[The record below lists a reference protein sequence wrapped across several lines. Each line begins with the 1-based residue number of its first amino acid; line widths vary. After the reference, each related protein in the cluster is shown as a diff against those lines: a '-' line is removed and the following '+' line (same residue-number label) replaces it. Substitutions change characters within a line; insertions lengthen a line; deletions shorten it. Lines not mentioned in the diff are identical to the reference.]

1 MRAGR
6 DLTVLAVLV
15 LAALF
20 LPAVAARQAR
30 PAVLNLG
37 PNDFD
42 YVRGFREDW
51 ERDRLT
57 RFHWTTPHASIR
69 LPLEVSGEG
78 HRLSMRIRRHLI
90 EPSKVTIRTEDRIV
104 SVFDIAA
111 DPQVAYRTIV
121 IDLPPLEG
129 RRPFLLTID
138 STSAD
143 PRPLG
148 IAIDWLQIERVSKDA
163 RFELLGATRLALLIL
178 AIIAFLAPRLA
189 GASLAAAA
197 AHAAVVAAV
206 MVAGCAWDILAAERI
221 AREGWTVYVAAAGIA
236 VLV

>member
-6 DLTVLAVLV
+6 DLAVLAVLV

-20 LPAVAARQAR
+20 LPALAARQAR

-57 RFHWTTPHASIR
+57 RFHWTTPHAVIR
-69 LPLEVSGEG
+69 LPLAASGEG
-78 HRLSMRIRRHLI
+78 LHLSMRIRRHLI
-90 EPSKVTIRTEDRIV
+90 EPSKVTIRAEDRIV
-104 SVFDIAA
+104 SVFDIQA
-111 DPQVAYRTIV
+111 DPQVAYRTIAV
-121 IDLPPLEG
+121 DLPRLEG

-138 STSAD
+138 SSSAD

-148 IAIDWLQIERVSKDA
+148 IAIDWFGEDSLQAPVSDTFRLVRDFITVDQLDPTEVVDA
-163 RFELLGATRLALLIL
+163 
-178 AIIAFLAPRLA
+178 
-189 GASLAAAA
+189 
-197 AHAAVVAAV
+197 
-206 MVAGCAWDILAAERI
+206 MVALVEAETTQENNLVPPDALGPVSAAQ
-221 AREGWTVYVAAAGIA
+221 AAQG
-236 VLV
+236 